1 MFVIIIIFIYFTNIY
16 LISLNKRFLIAKLK
30 RNVTRIAYW
39 IYISFSEYILI
50 RFVVI
55 VNDAFIFFPYVCRAK
70 YIDANIKIIVSTGTN
85 LSIFRFIRVLCID

>member
-1 MFVIIIIFIYFTNIY
+1 MFVIIVIFIYFTNIY

-50 RFVVI
+50 LFVVI
-55 VNDAFIFFPYVCRAK
+55 VNDAFIFFPYVCSAK
-70 YIDANIKIIVSTGTN
+70 YIDANIKIIVSTETN
-85 LSIFRFIRVLCID
+85 LFIFRFIRVLCID